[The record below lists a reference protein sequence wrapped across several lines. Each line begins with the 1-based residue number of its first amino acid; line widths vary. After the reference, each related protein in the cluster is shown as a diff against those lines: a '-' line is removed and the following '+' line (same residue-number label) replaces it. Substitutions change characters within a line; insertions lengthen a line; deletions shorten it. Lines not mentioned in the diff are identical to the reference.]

1 MKKNVLTSIV
11 FVLSIWSSALAAI
24 DRIDLKVE
32 GMT

>member
-1 MKKNVLTSIV
+1 MRKNVFASAVLVLTM
-11 FVLSIWSSALAAI
+11 WSVALAAI